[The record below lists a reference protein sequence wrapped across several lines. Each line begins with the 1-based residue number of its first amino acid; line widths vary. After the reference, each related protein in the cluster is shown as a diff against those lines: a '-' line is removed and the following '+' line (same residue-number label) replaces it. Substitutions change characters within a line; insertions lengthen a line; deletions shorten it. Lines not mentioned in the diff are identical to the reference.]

1 MHEDTVFSPTAFEDF
16 TYWAQ
21 NDRKIL
27 GKIKALIAG
36 IHRNGLMD
44 GLGKPEKLLGQ
55 SGEFRRRITAEH
67 RLVYRLNDD
76 RLKILSC
83 QDSVVPRTLPGQKNP
98 RSKSGRIRL
107 SGKTFC
113 GATPS
118 RDEIV
123 SLKIILPT
131 YRVPGRRYPSGRRY

>member
-1 MHEDTVFSPTAFEDF
+1 MHEDTVFLPTAFEDF

-44 GLGKPEKLLGQ
+44 GHGKPEKLLGQ

-67 RLVYRLNDD
+67 RLVYNGSD
-76 RLKILSC
+76 RK
-83 QDSVVPRTLPGQKNP
+83 SVV
-98 RSKSGRIRL
+98 
-107 SGKTFC
+107 
-113 GATPS
+113 
-118 RDEIV
+118 
-123 SLKIILPT
+123 
-131 YRVPGRRYPSGRRY
+131 

>member
-1 MHEDTVFSPTAFEDF
+1 MHEDTAFLPTAFEDF

-36 IHRNGLMD
+36 IYRNGLMD

-55 SGEFRRRITAEH
+55 SGEFRRRITAEY
-67 RLVYRLNDD
+67 RLVYRLDDD

-83 QDSVVPRTLPGQKNP
+83 RGHYQD
-98 RSKSGRIRL
+98 
-107 SGKTFC
+107 
-113 GATPS
+113 
-118 RDEIV
+118 
-123 SLKIILPT
+123 
-131 YRVPGRRYPSGRRY
+131 